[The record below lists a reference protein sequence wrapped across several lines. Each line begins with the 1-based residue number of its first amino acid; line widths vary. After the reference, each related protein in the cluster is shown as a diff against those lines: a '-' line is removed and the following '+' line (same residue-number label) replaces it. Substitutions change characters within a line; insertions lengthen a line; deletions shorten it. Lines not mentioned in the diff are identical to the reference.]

1 MVRPR
6 GFFYLK
12 NEFERKRT
20 VECYKWT
27 INQGE
32 TGRFFK
38 WNLRMRKFHLKKTVW
53 KSLDFWMGSTW
64 DDGKSI
70 LQGMVLFFLEM
81 QMYVSTQA
89 LHLAQIDRH
98 SICCL
103 FFIFF
108 CFFFVICRGKSR
120 HISKMAYE
128 GHFAWCQR
136 RNRVTMD
143 CGNGNRY
150 LTCCI

>member
-1 MVRPR
+1 
-6 GFFYLK
+6 
-12 NEFERKRT
+12 
-20 VECYKWT
+20 
-27 INQGE
+27 
-32 TGRFFK
+32 
-38 WNLRMRKFHLKKTVW
+38 
-53 KSLDFWMGSTW
+53 MGSTW

-128 GHFAWCQR
+128 GHFPGFRR
-136 RNRVTMD
+136 RNRVTMG